1 MRKNGAFARGLFAG
15 AALVGMATM
24 GMPVP
29 NKATAAEPA
38 AIDFGAMLERF
49 TYPFPV
55 QTMTVDIVGQPATMA
70 FMDVAAPRPNGRT
83 VVLMHGK
90 NFCGA
95 TWETTIGSLTAAG
108 YRVLVP
114 DQVGFCKSSKPR
126 AAQYSF
132 EMLAALTRRLM
143 ESRGIAKASIVGHS
157 LGGMLAMRFA
167 IMYPDMVDRLV
178 LVNPLGLKDR
188 SEEGLPYVDIDS
200 LWSGE
205 KKTSYAAIKAYE
217 QENYYHGTW
226 KPAYDRWVWMMAGMY
241 QGAGRDAV
249 ALAQAKTSEMIKTQP
264 VAHELYR
271 ITPPTTL
278 IVGTLDR
285 TAFGRAQTPVNLRRF
300 LEAIPLVAPPAAR
313 QMKDATIVR
322 LEGLGHAPQVEDPA
336 RFGPVLLAALN
347 RPRR

>member
-1 MRKNGAFARGLFAG
+1 
-15 AALVGMATM
+15 
-24 GMPVP
+24 
-29 NKATAAEPA
+29 
-38 AIDFGAMLERF
+38 MLERF
-49 TYPFPV
+49 TYPYPV

-70 FMDVAAPRPNGRT
+70 FMDIAAPRPNGRA
-83 VVLMHGK
+83 VVLLHGK

-95 TWETTIGSLTAAG
+95 TWETTIGSLTKAG

-114 DQVGFCKSSKPR
+114 DQIGFCKSSKPR

-132 EMLAALTRRLM
+132 EMLAAFTRRLM

-178 LVNPLGLKDR
+178 LVSPLGLKDR
-188 SEEGLPYVDIDS
+188 SEEGLPYVDVDA
-200 LWSGE
+200 LWAGE
-205 KKTSYAAIKAYE
+205 RKASYASIKAY
-217 QENYYHGTW
+217 QFENYYHGTW

-241 QGAGRDAV
+241 QGPGRDAV

-271 ITPPTTL
+271 IAPPTTL
-278 IVGTLDR
+278 IVGTLDK
-285 TAFGRAQTPVNLRRF
+285 TAFGRAQTPPNLRRF
-300 LEAIPLVAPPAAR
+300 LEAIPLAAPTAAHE
-313 QMKDATIVR
+313 MKDATLVR
-322 LEGLGHAPQVEDPA
+322 LDGLGHAPQVEDPA
-336 RFGPVLLAALN
+336 RFEPVLLAALN